1 MAPRSGVALQRPL
14 ALVLSGGGAQGAAQA
29 GAAVELRRCGILPD
43 IVIGTSVGAW
53 NGAWLAR
60 DSDPRH
66 TERLVDL
73 WLRPDVA
80 RLFRGVVRG
89 LLWGLARRRIAALGD
104 AHLRRLLAEH
114 IGDVQFTDLAVP
126 LAVGAVDLLS
136 GELIYLDAGP
146 VAGAVHAASAIPA
159 VLPPVRMGSRMLVD
173 AGFVDN
179 FGVAEAIRRG
189 ARSMIVLD
197 ASVGLLEGAARCIPT
212 VLERANLVTR
222 IHQRRSARALAH
234 AHGVALEIIE
244 LAGRG
249 AVLDF
254 AGSAAGV
261 EYGRQCARAWLATAG
276 ASAIVK
282 TPRLDAGRPAQ
293 RFAR

>member
-1 MAPRSGVALQRPL
+1 MAPQPGVALQRPL

-43 IVIGTSVGAW
+43 LVIGTSVGAW
-53 NGAWLAR
+53 NGAWIAR

-73 WLRPDVA
+73 WLQPEVA

-89 LLWGLARRRIAALGD
+89 FLWGLARRRIAALGD
-104 AHLRRLLAEH
+104 ARLRRLLAEQ
-114 IGDVQFTDLAVP
+114 IGDIRFTDLAVP
-126 LAVGAVDLLS
+126 FAVGAVDLLT
-136 GELIYLDAGP
+136 GELIYLDTGSVRA
-146 VAGAVHAASAIPA
+146 AVHAASAIPA
-159 VLPPVRMGSRMLVD
+159 VLPPVRVDARLLVD

-189 ARSMIVLD
+189 ARSLIVLD
-197 ASVGLLEGAARCIPT
+197 ASVGALAGAPRCIAT
-212 VLERANLVTR
+212 VLERANLITR
-222 IHQRRSARALAH
+222 IHQRHNARALAQ

-254 AGSAAGV
+254 AGSAAGID
-261 EYGRQCARAWLATAG
+261 YGRQRARAWLATAG
-276 ASAIVK
+276 ASAIIE
-282 TPRLDAGRPAQ
+282 TPWSAAGHPLRQPT
-293 RFAR
+293 R